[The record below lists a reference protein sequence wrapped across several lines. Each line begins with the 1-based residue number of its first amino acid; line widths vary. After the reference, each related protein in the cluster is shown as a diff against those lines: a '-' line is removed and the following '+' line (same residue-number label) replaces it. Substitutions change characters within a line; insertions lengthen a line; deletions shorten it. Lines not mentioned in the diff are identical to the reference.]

1 MTDKIN
7 NTEDFIKV
15 LSKVFQ
21 PLNKEDR
28 IDIIKKMFVSYG
40 FLQCPINDR
49 YLKAFISMGFTN
61 DKIYDIGCDIANGF
75 GEITSLTDEEIK
87 KMGKYL

>member
-1 MTDKIN
+1 MTD
-7 NTEDFIKV
+7 
-15 LSKVFQ
+15 
-21 PLNKEDR
+21 NKEHR
-28 IDIIKKMFVSYG
+28 IDIIKRAFAYCG

-75 GEITSLTDEEIK
+75 GGIK
-87 KMGKYL
+87 NKINID